1 MSEYN
6 LINLLVIDQSPA
18 TSEPITQTLRTAGY
32 LVQQF
37 YAAQEKE
44 IHNIIDYKPLD
55 LIIMRP
61 SQNLP
66 PLSAIR
72 EWVEA
77 SYQDI
82 PIIAIVDNFAQQ
94 KPLELLRTGADN
106 FVELSDPEYLQIVV
120 RKELH
125 HAQLR
130 KEGRSQGI
138 RLEESE
144 ARLRMLLDSSRDAI
158 AYIHEGAHVY
168 TNPAY
173 LKQFGYANE
182 EEMAGIALMTLVVPD
197 DRDELKRFLLRSF
210 KAGKR
215 VGPIELTGLDKQ
227 QNQFP
232 ILMECLPT
240 RMHDEPCLQIS
251 IQNPAQQQQLEQQ
264 LKEFSK
270 RDAFTGLY
278 NRKFFTDHL
287 NKIHTGAAEPGGAVF
302 YILITNYRSINEQ
315 LGLEAA
321 DQLSVELAELLK
333 EVVTEKEIV
342 ARFAD
347 AVFTVYT
354 PDASSKTAL
363 QLAERL
369 SKAIETHASHASH
382 ALIGPSS
389 AIGICLVR
397 DRRDN
402 ATQVLSNANR
412 ACEIAR
418 QQGDHQVQIYTPP
431 NTELGMAKQEE
442 ELVERIREAISA
454 ERLNLLFQPIASFQ
468 GDTTERYKVYL
479 RILDENHNP
488 LSLASVAPVAESRGL
503 MHLLDKWVI
512 AQGLG
517 ALGKHYQGSGKLATL
532 FIHISSNSLLEQDFY
547 PWLENKLRD
556 SGLPGTALVMEVAEA
571 SVEQYF
577 KETQSLRERLHQ
589 LECGFAVSH
598 FGGKANSERILVNLT
613 PDYVKLES
621 ALIEKL
627 AKNKKDET
635 SRLVVAGITEKAQE
649 MNIPIVAT
657 NIATAPQMASI
668 WQFGVTLAQG
678 DMVQEPSSQ
687 MDFDFQQF
695 VG

>member
-1 MSEYN
+1 VSEHN
-6 LINLLVIDQSPA
+6 LINLLVINQSST
-18 TSEPITQTLRTAGY
+18 TSEPIIQTLRTAGY
-32 LVQQF
+32 LVQQSC
-37 YAAQEKE
+37 AANEKE
-44 IHNIIDYKPLD
+44 IRNVIDYKPLD
-55 LIIMRP
+55 LIILRP

-72 EWVEA
+72 EWVKA
-77 SYQDI
+77 SYQDV
-82 PIIAIVDNFAQQ
+82 PIIVVVDNFAQQ
-94 KPLELLRTGADN
+94 NPLELLRAGADN
-106 FVELSDPEYLQIVV
+106 FFEPSDPEYLQIIV

-130 KEGRSQGI
+130 KEASSQKI

-168 TNPAY
+168 ANPAY
-173 LKQFGYANE
+173 VKQFGYANE
-182 EEMAGIALMTLVVPD
+182 EEMAYVALMTLVVPD

-215 VGPIELTGLDKQ
+215 IGPIELTGLDKH
-227 QNQFP
+227 QNKFP
-232 ILMECLPT
+232 IRMECLPT

-270 RDAFTGLY
+270 RDPFTEPY

-287 NKIHTGAAEPGGAVF
+287 NKIHTGATKPGGAVF
-302 YILITNYRSINEQ
+302 YILITNYRSVSDQ

-321 DQLSVELAELLK
+321 DQLSVEVAELLK
-333 EVVTEKEIV
+333 QEVTEQEIV

-354 PDASSKTAL
+354 PDGSPETAL
-363 QLAERL
+363 HLAKRL
-369 SKAIETHASHASH
+369 SKAIKNHASHASH

-402 ATQVLSNANR
+402 ATQILSNANR

-418 QQGDHQVQIYTPP
+418 QQGDHQLQIYAPP
-431 NTELGMAKQEE
+431 DTELGMAKQEE

-454 ERLNLLFQPIASFQ
+454 ERLHLLFQPIASFQ
-468 GDTTERYKVYL
+468 GDATERYKVYL

-488 LSLASVAPVAESRGL
+488 LSLDSVAPVAESHGL
-503 MHLLDKWVI
+503 MHLLDKWVV
-512 AQGLG
+512 AQSLG
-517 ALGKHYQGSGKLATL
+517 VLVKHYQHSGKFATL
-532 FIHISSNSLLEQDFY
+532 FIHISSNSLLKQDFH
-547 PWLENKLRD
+547 PWLENKLKD
-556 SGLPGTALVMEVAEA
+556 AGLPGTVLVLEIAETC
-571 SVEQYF
+571 VEQYF
-577 KETQSLRERLHQ
+577 KETQDMRERLRQ
-589 LECGFAVSH
+589 LDCGFAVSH
-598 FGGKANSERILVNLT
+598 FGGKANSERILVNLM
-613 PDYVKLES
+613 PDYIKLES

-627 AKNKKDET
+627 AKDKKDEI
-635 SRLVVAGITEKAQE
+635 SRLVVANITEKAKE
-649 MNIPIVAT
+649 INIPIVAT

-678 DMVQEPSSQ
+678 DMVQEPGPQ